1 MLRQL
6 RWALLWALVILVLCL
21 IPGAAL
27 PQWHWFALFN
37 LDKSVHAGMFFILA
51 SLFAQAFRDR
61 GSPRRYLMWAVLI
74 SAAYGVSTELMQGLE
89 ALGRRTD
96 INDMIAN
103 AIGAL
108 LASLYASW
116 CVRREKPI
124 VPLAFL
130 R

>member
-1 MLRQL
+1 MLHRL
-6 RWALLWALVILVLCL
+6 RWALLWALIILVLCL

-37 LDKSVHAGMFFILA
+37 LDKSVHAGMFFVLA
-51 SLFAQAFRDR
+51 LLLAQAFHDS
-61 GSPRRYLMWAVLI
+61 GSPKRYLLWAVLI

-103 AIGAL
+103 TIGS
-108 LASLYASW
+108 LAAVGFAGWS
-116 CVRREKPI
+116 EKKGRPM
-124 VPLAFL
+124 VPFAFL